1 MKLKADSVD
10 VSTLAQSRFVQDIA
24 TNIQSGSDKSRDNF
38 VVLYDSMVAQ
48 FGTTKS
54 AIAEGKTAVIESVSQ
69 NSQLQ
74 LSAINLVT
82 QSINSNVSSGARA
95 AVIPPQ
101 PIPFAQTS
109 ERVPAK
115 TTSFQ

>member
-10 VSTLAQSRFVQDIA
+10 VSTLAQSVQDIA

-69 NSQLQ
+69 NAQLQ
-74 LSAINLVT
+74 LSAINVVQ
-82 QSINSNVSSGARA
+82 QSIHSNVSSGARA

>member
-10 VSTLAQSRFVQDIA
+10 VSTLAQSVQDIA
-24 TNIQSGSDKSRDNF
+24 TNIRATSDKSRDNF

-69 NSQLQ
+69 NAQLQ
-74 LSAINLVT
+74 LSAINVVQ
-82 QSINSNVSSGARA
+82 QSIHSNVSSGARA

>member
-1 MKLKADSVD
+1 MKFKADSVD
-10 VSTLAQSRFVQDIA
+10 VSTLAQSSTVQEIA
-24 TNIQSGSDKSRDNF
+24 SFLKSGSDKSRDNF
-38 VVLYDSMVAQ
+38 VVLNDSMVAQ
-48 FGTTKS
+48 FGATKS

-101 PIPFAQTS
+101 PMPFAQTS
-109 ERVPAK
+109 ERVPAR
-115 TTSFQ
+115 TISFQ